1 LVKEPFGGTALPP
14 GREVPGEQFAYKK
27 ELIIARLGIKSS
39 KFNLWGS
46 RGVRARSHNNLSQAE
61 NDSKR

>member
-1 LVKEPFGGTALPP
+1 LVKETFGGTALPA
-14 GREVPGEQFAYKK
+14 GREVPGEQFAS
-27 ELIIARLGIKSS
+27 EALIIARVGIKSS